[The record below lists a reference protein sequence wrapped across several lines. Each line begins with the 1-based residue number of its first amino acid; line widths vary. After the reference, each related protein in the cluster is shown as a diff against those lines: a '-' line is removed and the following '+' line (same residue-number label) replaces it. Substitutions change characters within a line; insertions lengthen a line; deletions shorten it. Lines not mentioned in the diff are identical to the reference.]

1 MSLVQTRTGDVV
13 WSGPVSD
20 ARFVLETVAAV
31 NTLRDASGRTL
42 WNDEADIPPMDLMLD
57 ISADRKARLIG
68 NSGATLWSGDLG
80 PAVGASSINSV
91 KQYDD
96 TLQMISSGVLI
107 TGTEGVFSVYSDP
120 QIQAPLPPDLGH
132 SAPLSPGPNARLLWS
147 GKLPAQPTI
156 LIRDGH
162 RYRFTSRNGSAIGVD
177 RATEVRFV
185 AEAGQV
191 TIEDLQGRTL
201 GTQAVDILKN
211 RHDTRLD
218 GPGPRI
224 VQDRLPLVPE
234 TELAATARGTVLLT
248 YRDSAGRIV
257 RRSKVY
263 RDEKGGESI
272 SNWNPN
278 VSAPVHGVSPAGA
291 PEQKETVDAG

>member
-1 MSLVQTRTGDVV
+1 MSVVKTRTGDIV
-13 WSGPVSD
+13 WRGPVSD

-31 NTLRDASGRTL
+31 NTLKDDSGRTI

-57 ISADRKARLIG
+57 KSADGKARLID
-68 NSGATLWSGDLG
+68 NSGVTVWSGDLG
-80 PAVGASSINSV
+80 QSSGGYSI
-91 KQYDD
+91 KQYSEHDG

-107 TGTEGVFSVYSDP
+107 TGTDGVFSVYADP
-120 QIQAPLPPDLGH
+120 QIRAPLPPEMRH
-132 SAPLSPGPNARLLWS
+132 STPVSPGPNARLLWS
-147 GKLPAQPTI
+147 GRLPEQPTI
-156 LIRDGH
+156 LIRDGS
-162 RYRFTSRNGSAIGVD
+162 RYRFTSPNGNTSGAD
-177 RATEVRFV
+177 RATNVRFT
-185 AEAGQV
+185 AESGQV
-191 TIEDLQGRTL
+191 TITDLQGRTL

-234 TELAATARGTVLLT
+234 TELAATAQGTVLLT